1 MNILHVNLAM
11 GYTEGLN
18 YQENCVSKCHALAG
32 HKVTVI
38 TTPYCFNKGEWDL
51 VRHHLIIVMN
61 MAVHVVRLPFLYKL
75 PYKINK
81 QIGRFSG
88 TYQAIEQANPDVICI
103 HNIQFQDIRVFAKY
117 KKQHPNVKIFIDNP
131 CGFFK

>member
-38 TTPYCFNKGEWDL
+38 TTAYCFNKGEWGPCQTSFDYS
-51 VRHHLIIVMN
+51 N
-61 MAVHVVRLPFLYKL
+61 EYGVHVVRLPFLYKL

-88 TYQAIEQANPDVICI
+88 IYQAIEKANPDVICI
-103 HNIQFQDIRVFAKY
+103 HNISCRIKSIR
-117 KKQHPNVKIFIDNP
+117 KI
-131 CGFFK
+131 